1 MKKGEIHPLRIVRL
15 QRNLTIIDLAEE
27 AKVGASTIWRAEHD
41 YSINAESRRR
51 LCSYFNMPPEDLGL
65 LKHKK
70 QNLTFEQESPT
81 PYAFEDTFPPV
92 YVTEKMPVV
101 QLLTSSEGS
110 DAGQF
115 SKQNEQSDT
124 ASVLEMNGLAALFD
138 ANWTLDTMLDALG
151 IVFQGIQL
159 LPTRLQHTLLLGML
173 SRKDATA
180 LPIGK
185 HASEEERSQVT
196 EALNTS
202 IVQSQQFCRAA
213 SSVQILI
220 AGQGLLYLLRQTQNF
235 LSPESYH
242 SFHEAITNLIG
253 PALFFQEYSDS
264 NKQIPKKVY
273 QVTLERPDI
282 WQQTQSLNQKA
293 VAANA
298 CGKHTEAIRFIETAL
313 RLLEGHEEKDYQ
325 RLHIDRNSLKS
336 FTPVFGQQPS
346 FVDY

>member
-1 MKKGEIHPLRIVRL
+1 MKKGEMHPLRIVRL
-15 QRNLTIIDLAEE
+15 QHNLTIIDLAEE

-51 LCSYFNMPPEDLGL
+51 LCSYFNMPPEELGL
-65 LKHKK
+65 LNHKK
-70 QNLTFEQESPT
+70 QNLTFEQESPI
-81 PYAFEDTFPPV
+81 PHAFENIFPPV
-92 YVTEKMPVV
+92 YVTEKMPGV
-101 QLLTSSEGS
+101 QLLTPSEGS
-110 DAGQF
+110 DARQD
-115 SKQNEQSDT
+115 EQAST

-138 ANWTLDTMLDALG
+138 ATWTLDTMLDALS

-173 SRKDATA
+173 SRTDATA
-180 LPIGK
+180 LPIGN
-185 HASEEERSQVT
+185 HAPEEERSQVT

-202 IVQSQQFCRAA
+202 IVQSQHFCRAA
-213 SSVQILI
+213 SPIQALI

-235 LSPESYH
+235 LSAESYR

-253 PALFFQEYSDS
+253 SALFFQEYSDS
-264 NKQIPKKVY
+264 NTQIPKKVY

-282 WQQTQSLNQKA
+282 WKQTQSLNQKA

-298 CGKHTEAIRFIETAL
+298 SGKHAEAICFIETAL

-325 RLHIDRNSLKS
+325 RLHVDRNSLKS

>member
-1 MKKGEIHPLRIVRL
+1 MKKGEMHPLRIVRL

-51 LCSYFNMPPEDLGL
+51 LCSYLNMPPEDLGL
-65 LKHKK
+65 LNHKK
-70 QNLTFEQESPT
+70 QNFTFEQESPT
-81 PYAFEDTFPPV
+81 PRAFEDIFPPV
-92 YVTEKMPVV
+92 YVTEKMPGI
-101 QLLTSSEGS
+101 QLLMPSEGS
-110 DAGQF
+110 DGR
-115 SKQNEQSDT
+115 QNEQADT
-124 ASVLEMNGLAALFD
+124 ASVLEMSGLAALFD
-138 ANWTLDTMLDALG
+138 ATWTLDTMLDALG

-173 SRKDATA
+173 SRKDATV
-180 LPIGK
+180 LLIGK

-202 IVQSQQFCRAA
+202 IVQSQQFCRTA
-213 SSVQILI
+213 SPIQVLI

-253 PALFFQEYSDS
+253 SALFFQEYSDS
-264 NKQIPKKVY
+264 NTKISKKVY

-282 WQQTQSLNQKA
+282 WKQAQSLNQKA

-298 CGKHTEAIRFIETAL
+298 CGKYAEAIGFIETAL

-336 FTPVFGQQPS
+336 FSPVFGQQPS

>member
-1 MKKGEIHPLRIVRL
+1 MKKGEMHPLRIVRL
-15 QRNLTIIDLAEE
+15 QHNLTIVDLAEE

-51 LCSYFNMPPEDLGL
+51 LCSYFNMSPEDLGL
-65 LKHKK
+65 LNHKR
-70 QNLTFEQESPT
+70 QNFTFEQESPT
-81 PYAFEDTFPPV
+81 PYAFEDIFPPV

-101 QLLTSSEGS
+101 QLLTPSEGS
-110 DAGQF
+110 DDRQF
-115 SKQNEQSDT
+115 SHQNEQSDT
-124 ASVLEMNGLAALFD
+124 TSVLEMNGLAALFD
-138 ANWTLDTMLDALG
+138 ANWSLDTMLDALG

-173 SRKDATA
+173 SAKDAIA
-180 LPIGK
+180 LPIGE

-202 IVQSQQFCRAA
+202 LAQSQQFCRAA
-213 SSVQILI
+213 SPVQVLI

-253 PALFFQEYSDS
+253 SALFFQEYSDS

-282 WQQTQSLNQKA
+282 WKQTQSLNQKA
-293 VAANA
+293 VAAHTSGN
-298 CGKHTEAIRFIETAL
+298 HTEAIRFIETAL
-313 RLLEGHEEKDYQ
+313 RLLEGREEKDYQ

-336 FTPVFGQQPS
+336 FSPVFGQQPS